1 MRELARAVQLDPND
15 GRAWYLLGRYAI
27 LAGDPRRADEEYLV
41 RALVLFNKQRN
52 EQGQADVHNAIGVA
66 QDGLG
71 RLDEAVG
78 SYEQAATMRRR
89 LGDRRG
95 LAATLLNLGM
105 VDMTR
110 GELAA
115 ARGRFQEALALH
127 GELDDPAGASEAH
140 NSLGLLAEEGGDYPG
155 ALEEYRQ
162 ALQLRKELGDERAL
176 AQSYGNVGYA
186 YYLVGRYDDA
196 LLYGRQALDLYRK
209 SGDRLGAVQAAQTVG
224 ACQLD
229 HGELDEATRTF
240 LETLREGRALEDK
253 PTQAVAH
260 GFLGR
265 VAQAQGR
272 YAAALASY
280 RAALAPLAE
289 LDDRRGLVEFTL
301 HEGETLLELGL
312 DGEARARLDRVAA
325 WLAGGGSHEHRA
337 HHSLLRGV
345 WASRHEPG
353 AAAAHF
359 AAARSEAR
367 TSHNPAL
374 ELRVRLAAAD
384 AAAGPASGGPGA
396 AREAAAVRGEATAL
410 GHALLRL
417 RSAERLAALQLAA
430 GDEAAALETL
440 RDALALAGKGGSY
453 ARAFRLHELLAEALR
468 RGGEDDEA
476 AAALA
481 VARAE
486 RTRIAQ
492 GLDAAQRAGLDLR
505 ADRAAGS
512 S

>member
-1 MRELARAVQLDPND
+1 
-15 GRAWYLLGRYAI
+15 
-27 LAGDPRRADEEYLV
+27 
-41 RALVLFNKQRN
+41 
-52 EQGQADVHNAIGVA
+52 
-66 QDGLG
+66 
-71 RLDEAVG
+71 
-78 SYEQAATMRRR
+78 
-89 LGDRRG
+89 
-95 LAATLLNLGM
+95 M

-115 ARGRFQEALALH
+115 ARRRFEEALALH

-155 ALEEYRQ
+155 ALEQYRQ

-196 LLYGRQALDLYRK
+196 LLYSRQALELYRK
-209 SGDRLGAVQAAQTVG
+209 SGDRLGAAQAAQTVG

-301 HEGETLLELGL
+301 HEAETLLELGL
-312 DGEARARLDRVAA
+312 DGEAQARLDRVAA
-325 WLAGGGSHEHRA
+325 WLAGGASHEHRA

-345 WASRHEPG
+345 WASRREPR
-353 AAAAHF
+353 AAADRF
-359 AAARSEAR
+359 AAARREAR
-367 TSHNPAL
+367 ASHNPAL
-374 ELRVRLAAAD
+374 ELRVRLAAAE
-384 AAAGPASGGPGA
+384 AAGGAGA
-396 AREAAAVRGEATAL
+396 AREAAAVRDEATTL
-410 GHALLRL
+410 GHTLLRL
-417 RSAERLAALQLAA
+417 RSAERLAAHQLAA
-430 GDEAAALETL
+430 GDAAAAVETA
-440 RDALALAGKGGSY
+440 RGALALARKGGSY

-468 RGGEDDEA
+468 RRGAEDEA

-481 VARAE
+481 AARAE
-486 RTRIAQ
+486 RARVAQ
-492 GLDAAQRAGLDLR
+492 GLDAAQRAGLELR
-505 ADRAAGS
+505 AGRAAGS